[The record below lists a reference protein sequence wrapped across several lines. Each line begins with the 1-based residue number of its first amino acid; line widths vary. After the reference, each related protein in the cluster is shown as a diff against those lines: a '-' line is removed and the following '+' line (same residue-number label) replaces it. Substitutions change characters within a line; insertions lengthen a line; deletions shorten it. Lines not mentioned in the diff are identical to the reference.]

1 MNKDLLTTIIGM
13 VGAAALAAKEYLA
26 TQATGQ
32 WDLNNWIGMG
42 GAVLVALFG
51 YWSKKPVEAPASPVV
66 EPKPAA

>member
-13 VGAAALAAKEYLA
+13 FSAAALAAKEYLN

-32 WDLNNWIGMG
+32 WDLQNWIGMG

-51 YWSKKPVEAPASPVV
+51 YWSKKSAEGPVEP
-66 EPKPAA
+66 PKPDA